1 MPTDL
6 RIGII
11 GGTGLETRLFEAV
24 ETRDVESVTCETPFG
39 PPSGAVTTAVR
50 GETPVAILARH
61 GDGHLLNP
69 AALPS
74 RANVYALKSIGC
86 THIVSFG
93 ATGSL
98 REHIAPGNLVVCD
111 QLIDRT
117 VARDRT
123 FYEQAAVHVEFAD
136 PFCPVMRR
144 WLLEAASRLRGVTV
158 HASGTYVC
166 MEGPSFST
174 RAEANM
180 HRQWGADVVGMT
192 ALPEARLARE
202 AEIAYTLV
210 ALPTDFDCWRPR
222 NPGSGED
229 SLLGQVMANL
239 DRAVEASVRL
249 VSAAL
254 EDIEALRRE
263 PSPAHCALDHAIWSD
278 KSKIDPAEVE
288 RLRPLWGRFF

>member
-123 FYEQAAVHVEFAD
+123 FYE
-136 PFCPVMRR
+136 
-144 WLLEAASRLRGVTV
+144 
-158 HASGTYVC
+158 
-166 MEGPSFST
+166 
-174 RAEANM
+174 
-180 HRQWGADVVGMT
+180 
-192 ALPEARLARE
+192 
-202 AEIAYTLV
+202 
-210 ALPTDFDCWRPR
+210 
-222 NPGSGED
+222 
-229 SLLGQVMANL
+229 
-239 DRAVEASVRL
+239 
-249 VSAAL
+249 
-254 EDIEALRRE
+254 
-263 PSPAHCALDHAIWSD
+263 
-278 KSKIDPAEVE
+278 
-288 RLRPLWGRFF
+288 